1 MLDQE
6 SGEFVVRIG
15 TYITDPIR
23 CRMVLSRLLPECT
36 KIIMEIENLR
46 DHELPKFEDLK
57 VEESKLTYVPNN
69 AES

>member
-1 MLDQE
+1 
-6 SGEFVVRIG
+6 
-15 TYITDPIR
+15 
-23 CRMVLSRLLPECT
+23 MVLSRLLPECT